1 MRTAAVLDLGT
12 NTFKLGLYQVHPD
25 NTFDRLK
32 EEERFVKLGLKKI
45 GEITPDAW
53 ERGMNALKHYREE
66 MDAAK
71 AEIILAAGTEAL
83 RKADNG
89 QAFLDEVK
97 NNLDLDIQI
106 ISGAEEARLTLLGAK
121 VALSDWETYALMDI
135 GGGSTEV
142 VLMPENIMESF
153 PLGAAALFN
162 AIHPSDPFSESDI
175 RQITQRARTDMGPWL
190 AKHRDQEDYLLAGTS
205 GSFESVAEMLYYPLT
220 FEHLPADK
228 LFLEVNAK
236 EVGDLQKMLLEST
249 LEERMNWPGLDP
261 ERADYIVP
269 AIVLINWMMQKLKA
283 PTLRVIKYGLK
294 EGLLLDRLSGT

>member
-12 NTFKLGLYQVHPD
+12 NTFKLGLYQLHPE

-53 ERGMNALKHYREE
+53 ERGIKALRIYREE
-66 MDAAK
+66 IDAAK
-71 AEIILAAGTEAL
+71 AEIVLAAGTEAL

-89 QAFLDEVK
+89 QVFLDAVK
-97 NNLDLDIQI
+97 STLDLEIQI
-106 ISGAEEARLTLLGAK
+106 ISGAEEARLTLLGAQT
-121 VALSDWETYALMDI
+121 ALADWEHYVLMDI

-142 VLMPENIMESF
+142 ALVPGNQMHSF

-162 AIHPSDPFSESDI
+162 AIQPADPFSADDI
-175 RQITQRARTDMGPWL
+175 GQIIQRVRAEMGPWL
-190 AKHRDQEDYLLAGTS
+190 NKQLKNEDYLLAGTS

-220 FEHLPADK
+220 FEHLPSDK

-236 EVGDLQKMLLEST
+236 EVHDLQRT
-249 LEERMNWPGLDP
+249 LVASSQEERLNWPGLHP

-269 AIVLINWMMQKLKA
+269 AITLIDWMMQKLKA

-294 EGLLLDRLSGT
+294 EGLLLDWLSGT